1 MKTYEEIIQAIA
13 PNRRAEIEAKLK
25 ELEVINIIYPE
36 ELSHYKKV
44 FEFGAS
50 KHKANNW
57 LSPAG
62 NKADH
67 NSMFNSMFHHLAD
80 AYAKK
85 DVDHESGLDPLLHL
99 AARALMVY
107 TRKQKGIIHPLD
119 KE

>member
-1 MKTYEEIIQAIA
+1 MRTFREIYDAIPSNRREEIEK
-13 PNRRAEIEAKLK
+13 RVK
-25 ELEVINIIYPE
+25 ELELEIIIYPE
-36 ELSHYKKV
+36 ELNDYKKV

-57 LSPAG
+57 LTAGG
-62 NKADH
+62 NKSDH

-85 DVDHESGLDPLLHL
+85 DIDHESGLDPLLHL